1 MIKQLKTLTV
11 NIFAGANVA
20 TVLLMLAAGYSDR
33 VSPVSYPLFSNL
45 GMVFP
50 VFLLVNLVFIFFWL
64 TFKWRKGLSAG
75 FPSDIPLYAYALGAG
90 GSRRS
95 HQGVVV

>member
-33 VSPVSYPLFSNL
+33 VSLHLSLQH
-45 GMVFP
+45 
-50 VFLLVNLVFIFFWL
+50 FFRIWV
-64 TFKWRKGLSAG
+64 WYS
-75 FPSDIPLYAYALGAG
+75 LY
-90 GSRRS
+90 SCW
-95 HQGVVV
+95 